1 MEWYSII
8 SLLFGVMVFLLLTG
22 VPIAFAFLI
31 VNLVA
36 AYFFLGGIPG
46 LIGAVVGVF
55 TSITT
60 FTLLPVPFFI
70 LMGGLIFHTGL
81 GLDAVNV
88 LDKWLGKVRGR
99 LSILAILMGVII
111 GALSGSTIATCALL
125 GTILLPDMLKRG
137 YSKTMS
143 LGPLMGV
150 GTVDALIPPNALTVV
165 LASLANIDVGQLLIA
180 GIVPGMIM
188 SFLYFAYVV
197 LWCRLFPDEAPV
209 YDVPHV
215 PLKEKVMAT
224 LRYLLPLSLI
234 MFMVIG
240 FIFLGI
246 ATPTEAAAT
255 GTLGSFI
262 LALLYRRL
270 TWEAMKKAV
279 MGTVKVTTMIFMII
293 IVSSTYG
300 EILAFTGAAS
310 GMTGFITKLSVDPII
325 IVISMLVVVL
335 ILGCFMETVAIMM
348 ITIPIYMPVIH
359 AFGYNT
365 VWFGVMLLIALETG
379 LITPPFGVTLF
390 VMKGVAP
397 PEITMAD
404 IWRAITPYVIIDIL
418 CLAIVLVM
426 PITATIVPSLMGMVK

>member
-1 MEWYSII
+1 MEWYTVIL
-8 SLLFGVMVFLLLTG
+8 LLFGGMVLLLFTG
-22 VPIAFAFLI
+22 LPIAFTFLT
-31 VNLVA
+31 VNLA
-36 AYFFLGGIPG
+36 AAWFFLGGLPG
-46 LIGAVVGVF
+46 LIGVATGTF

-70 LMGGLIFHTGL
+70 LMGELIFHSGL
-81 GLDAVNV
+81 GLSAVNV

-137 YSKTMS
+137 YSKNMS

-165 LASLANIDVGQLLIA
+165 LASLAHIDVGQLLMA
-180 GIVPGMIM
+180 GILPGLLMTG
-188 SFLYFAYVV
+188 LYLLYVIV
-197 LWCRLFPDEAPV
+197 RCRFRPEEAPLYEV
-209 YDVPHV
+209 AAV
-215 PLKEKVMAT
+215 PLREKVGDT

-234 MFMVIG
+234 IFMVIG

-262 LALLYRRL
+262 LALCYRRL
-270 TWEAMKKAV
+270 TWAV
-279 MGTVKVTTMIFMII
+279 LRKSVYGTVKVTVMIFMII

-310 GMTGFITKLSVDPII
+310 GMTGFITNLPVSPLI
-325 IVISMLVVVL
+325 IVVGMLVVVL
-335 ILGCFMETVAIMM
+335 LLGCFMETVAIMM
-348 ITIPIYMPVIH
+348 ITIPIYMPVVN
-359 AFGYNT
+359 ALGYNP
-365 VWFGVMLLIALETG
+365 VWFGVLLLIALETG

-397 PEITMAD
+397 AEVTMAD
-404 IWRAITPYVIIDIL
+404 IWRAVTPYVLVDLL
-418 CLAIVLVM
+418 CLALVLLL
-426 PITATIVPSLMGMVK
+426 PFLATAVPGLMGLK